1 MRQEGLSL
9 RWHLM
14 QQGVDEK
21 EIEKEMKKWELNREN
36 VLADR
41 EAKKAEKLLKKK
53 QASQVEAAPEVPAEE
68 KAEEAPEAKAAPEA
82 PAEEKA
88 EEAPEAEVASEAP
101 AEEKAE
107 EAPEAEVAS
116 EAPAE
121 ETDNN
126 TEEEE

>member
-41 EAKKAEKLLKKK
+41 EAKKAEKLLIKKE
-53 QASQVEAAPEVPAEE
+53 ASQAE
-68 KAEEAPEAKAAPEA
+68 AAPEA

-101 AEEKAE
+101 AEETE
-107 EAPEAEVAS
+107 
-116 EAPAE
+116 
-121 ETDNN
+121 NN

>member
-53 QASQVEAAPEVPAEE
+53 EASQ
-68 KAEEAPEAKAAPEA
+68 
-82 PAEEKA
+82 
-88 EEAPEAEVASEAP
+88 AEVASEAP